1 MLFSASENDII
12 ETVTLL
18 VFQLAAILV
27 VAKIGGEIFVRYLR
41 LPAVIGELVGGIG
54 IGPFALGDLI
64 PVHNL
69 GQLFEKP
76 QDVVGIP
83 VSSELF
89 AFSQVAAIVLLFV
102 VGLETNLKQFIKYIS
117 PASLVALGGVVVPF
131 ILGVYTTILF
141 GFADG
146 FSDPKAL
153 FVGAA
158 MTATSVGITARVL
171 SERKKLDVPEGVTIL
186 AAAVLDDVLA
196 ILVLTVVVGVAETG
210 EVSIIDVLNVGW
222 KALAFL
228 AVLLGGGIFLA
239 KYVSRLVLSLK
250 VSGASV
256 AIALALAFL
265 ASGLAES
272 FGLAMIIG
280 AYAIGLS
287 LSNTELART
296 LEAPMSAVYNALV
309 PIFFV
314 VLGMMVD
321 VTAFADVIV
330 FGIVLSILAILGKVL
345 GSGLPSMLVGFN
357 KIGAVRIGF
366 GMLPRGEVAL
376 IIAQVGLAAG
386 VIGREIFGV
395 VVLMTIVTTLLAPII
410 LIPAFER
417 GGLGTRS

>member
-1 MLFSASENDII
+1 
-12 ETVTLL
+12 
-18 VFQLAAILV
+18 ILV

-41 LPAVIGELVGGIG
+41 LPAVIGELVGGVI

-64 PVHNL
+64 PVYNL

-76 QDVVGIP
+76 SEAVAIP

-89 AFSQVAAIVLLFV
+89 AFAQVAAIVLLFV
-102 VGLETNLKQFIKYIS
+102 VGLETNLKLFIKYIS
-117 PASLVALGGVVVPF
+117 PASLVAVGGVVVPF
-131 ILGVYTTILF
+131 FLGVYATILF
-141 GFADG
+141 DFADG

-210 EVSIIDVLNVGW
+210 EVSIIDVLDVGW

-239 KYVSRLVLSLK
+239 KHISRLVLSLK

-265 ASGLAES
+265 AAGLAES

-280 AYAIGLS
+280 AYAMGLS
-287 LSNTELART
+287 LSNTELAKT
-296 LEAPMSAVYNALV
+296 LEAPISAVYNALV

-321 VTAFADVIV
+321 LTAFSDAIV
-330 FGIVLSILAILGKVL
+330 FGIVLSILAIFGKVL
-345 GSGLPSMLVGFN
+345 GSGLPAMAVGFN

-386 VIGREIFGV
+386 VIGRDIFGV
-395 VVLMTIVTTLLAPII
+395 VILMTIVTTLLAPII
-410 LIPAFER
+410 LVPAFER

>member
-1 MLFSASENDII
+1 MLFSAGENDII

-41 LPAVIGELVGGIG
+41 LPAVIGELVGGVI

-117 PASLVALGGVVVPF
+117 PASLVAVGGVVVPF
-131 ILGVYTTILF
+131 FLGVYATILF
-141 GFADG
+141 DFADG

-210 EVSIIDVLNVGW
+210 EVSIIDVLDVGW

-239 KYVSRLVLSLK
+239 KHISRLVLSLK

-265 ASGLAES
+265 AAGLAES

-280 AYAIGLS
+280 AYAMGLS
-287 LSNTELART
+287 LSNTELAKT
-296 LEAPMSAVYNALV
+296 LEAPISAVYNALV

-321 VTAFADVIV
+321 LTAFSDAIV
-330 FGIVLSILAILGKVL
+330 FGIVLSILAIFGKVL
-345 GSGLPSMLVGFN
+345 GSGLPAMAVGFN

-386 VIGREIFGV
+386 VIGRDIFGV
-395 VVLMTIVTTLLAPII
+395 VILMTIVTTLLAPII
-410 LIPAFER
+410 LVPAFER

>member
-280 AYAIGLS
+280 AYAMGLS